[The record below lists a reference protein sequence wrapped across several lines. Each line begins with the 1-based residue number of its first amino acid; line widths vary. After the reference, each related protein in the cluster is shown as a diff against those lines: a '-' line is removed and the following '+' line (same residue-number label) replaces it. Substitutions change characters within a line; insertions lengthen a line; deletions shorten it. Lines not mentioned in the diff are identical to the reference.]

1 MATTVNIVSNYVGKQ
16 AGDIIGQSY
25 MEIDTLAKGLVDV
38 LPNINFKAH
47 LRKIAYTNGR
57 QAYACGFTP
66 TGTINLSEKT
76 LEPKKFKVELQIC
89 KEDFR
94 QTWSED
100 GFGASAWNKTM
111 ASDIKEAIMAE
122 VLAANSEQ
130 IALDIWNGDDSAL
143 QFNGLIPQML
153 ADTDVVKPTATTI
166 TDQNVRAELAKVM
179 NAIPL
184 ALQRENLIW
193 AVSPDV
199 ANAYSLALINAGI
212 NNGLGG
218 NANTGLTFGRYTL
231 TVVNELPANTI
242 VVYKKGNLVLAT
254 GLQADFNEI
263 QVVDED
269 EIGLMTGQVRFKMV
283 FNGDTGYYNSE
294 DIVLYTTEE
303 LDEGDEE

>member
-16 AGDIIGQSY
+16 AGEIIGKSY
-25 MEIDTLAKGLVDV
+25 MEIDTLSNGLVEV
-38 LPNINFKAH
+38 LPNINYKAH

-57 QAYACGFTP
+57 QAYTCGFNP
-66 TGTINLSEKT
+66 QGTINLSEKT

-111 ASDIKEAIMAE
+111 ASDIKEAIIAE
-122 VLAANSEQ
+122 VLASNAEQ

-153 ADTDVVKPTATTI
+153 ADLAVVKPTAVAITTA
-166 TDQNVRAELAKVM
+166 NVMAELGKVVST
-179 NAIPL
+179 IPK
-184 ALQRENLIW
+184 ALQRENLEFLIS
-193 AVSPDV
+193 ADI
-199 ANAYSLALINAGI
+199 ANAYSLALVTAGY

-218 NANTGLTFGRYTL
+218 NANTGLVFGRFNL
-231 TVVNELPANTI
+231 RVVNELPDNTM

-294 DIVLYTTEE
+294 DIVLYHLAE
-303 LDEGDEE
+303 

>member
-1 MATTVNIVSNYVGKQ
+1 MATTVTVVSNYAGKV
-16 AGDIIGQSY
+16 AGEIMGKSY
-25 MEIDTLAKGLVDV
+25 MEIDTLSKGLVEV
-38 LPNINFKAH
+38 LPNINFKAN

-57 QAYACGFTP
+57 QAYTCGFNP
-66 TGTINLSEKT
+66 TGTINLSEKV

-111 ASDIKEAIMAE
+111 ASDIKEAIIAE
-122 VLAANSEQ
+122 ILASNAQQ
-130 IALDIWNGDDSAL
+130 IAIDIWQGNDSAL
-143 QFNGLIPQML
+143 QFNGLIPQMK
-153 ADTDVVKPTATTI
+153 ADTAVVKPTAVAI
-166 TDQNVRAELAKVM
+166 TDANVRAELAKVM
-179 NAIPL
+179 NAVPL

-218 NANTGLTFGRYTL
+218 DANTGLTFGRYTL
-231 TVVNELPANTI
+231 TVVNELPSNTI
-242 VVYKKGNLVLAT
+242 VVYKKGNLVMAT

-294 DIVLYTTEE
+294 DIVLYNFVPA
-303 LDEGDEE
+303 G